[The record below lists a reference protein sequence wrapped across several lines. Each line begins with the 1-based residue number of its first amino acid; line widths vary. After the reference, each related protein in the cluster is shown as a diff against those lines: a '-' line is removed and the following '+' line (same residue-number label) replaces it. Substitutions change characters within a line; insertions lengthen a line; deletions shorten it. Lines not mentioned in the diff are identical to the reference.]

1 MFVTVLLLLASAV
14 AIYLAC
20 EWFVNAVEWLGA
32 RLNVGTVAVG
42 TVLAA
47 VGTALPESVVT
58 FVAVVFGDSPERR
71 EIGVGAA
78 MGGPLALSTIAYATI
93 GVVLAVTTKSL
104 TTRLPNR
111 TDLIADQRR
120 FLVIFLAK
128 LGLGLVAFTWKPWLA
143 WGFLAAYAVYAVREL
158 RSANADGGHSDHDL
172 EPLKLQPRASSPT
185 SWAIALQTVGTL
197 AVIFVA
203 SEVFVGQLEEIGP
216 ALGLAPAVV
225 ALLLAP
231 IATELPEVLNAVI
244 WVRQGKTELAI
255 GNVSGSMM
263 IQATIPSALGIGF
276 TPWLF
281 DRTLVIAGVVTL
293 VSIIAMITLG
303 RLRRLT
309 SGTLLIG
316 AGVYAAF
323 LATTLVLN

>member
-1 MFVTVLLLLASAV
+1 MFLTVLLLLASAV

-47 VGTALPESVVT
+47 IGTALPESVVT
-58 FVAVVFGDSPERR
+58 FVAVVFGDSPERK

-104 TTRLPNR
+104 ATRLPNR
-111 TDLIADQRR
+111 TDLISDQRW

-128 LGLGLVAFTWKPWLA
+128 LGLGLIAFNWKPWLA
-143 WGFLAAYAVYAVREL
+143 IGFLAAYVVYAVREL
-158 RSANADGGHSDHDL
+158 RSAGADGGHSDDDL
-172 EPLKLQPRASSPT
+172 EPLKLQPRAGRPAT
-185 SWAIALQTVGTL
+185 WAIAVQTLGTL

-203 SEVFVGQLEEIGP
+203 SEVFVGQLERIGP

-231 IATELPEVLNAVI
+231 VATELPEVLNAVI

-281 DRTLVIAGVVTL
+281 DTTLIIAGAVTL
-293 VSIIAMITLG
+293 LSIVVLVTLG

-309 SGTLLIG
+309 SGTLLI
-316 AGVYAAF
+316 AGGIYVAF
-323 LATTLVLN
+323 LATAAVIN